1 MCNQPL
7 DNKCCLDNTVLFLLV
22 FSSMLFFLYID
33 TKISGII
40 SIIIVLL
47 LISCI
52 MFTVR
57 LEDHGCPSNFKK
69 IAKCCK
75 DELCNDEEEENQ

>member
-1 MCNQPL
+1 
-7 DNKCCLDNTVLFLLV
+7 
-22 FSSMLFFLYID
+22 
-33 TKISGII
+33 
-40 SIIIVLL
+40 
-47 LISCI
+47 

-75 DELCNDEEEENQ
+75 DELCNDEEEVNQ